1 MMVKIIFSDFDYTM
15 LDYYSEDNY
24 FDEYKISILNKL
36 RDKGIKFCIVT
47 GRSVSFFEQFPNLL
61 GVIDYIMGSN
71 GSCVYDVKNKEYI
84 YCDSIKDEDLD
95 EVISY
100 LIDNNYAFLLNC
112 KDKKYK
118 YGNWDSLGCLE
129 YEIKVKY
136 ICEQIVFRVKKSDFD
151 RVFKRLEN
159 IGKIKINNM
168 HNWGDDYW
176 TIDVNNSG
184 VSKGSAIKWLCD
196 YLDIDIDDT
205 MAFGDGD
212 NDMSMFEVVNKGVA
226 VGNAVDKLK
235 IMSKIVA
242 LDCKDNG
249 IYKYIEENILK

>member
-1 MMVKIIFSDFDYTM
+1 MIKIIFSDFDYTM
-15 LDYYSEDNY
+15 LDYYSKDNY
-24 FDEYKISILNKL
+24 FDEYKISTLKKL
-36 RDKGIKFCIVT
+36 KDKGIRFCIVT
-47 GRSVSFFEQFPNLL
+47 GRSVSFFKQFPNLL
-61 GVIDYIMGSN
+61 EVIDYIMGSN
-71 GSCVYDVKNKEYI
+71 GACIYAVANNKYI
-84 YCDSIKDEDLD
+84 YCNNIIDDDYN

-100 LIDNNYAFLLNC
+100 LKDNNYSFSLNC
-112 KDKKYK
+112 KDKKYV
-118 YGNWDSLGCLE
+118 YGDWDALGCLE
-129 YEIKVKY
+129 FDENKKY
-136 ICEQIVFRVKKSDFD
+136 ISEQIVFRVKKSDFD
-151 RVFKRLEN
+151 QVFRRLEN

-176 TIDVNNSG
+176 TIDLNNSG
-184 VSKGSAIKWLCD
+184 VSKGSAIKWLCN

-235 IMSKIVA
+235 VMSKSVA
-242 LDCKDNG
+242 LDCWDNG

>member
-15 LDYYSEDNY
+15 LDYYSENNY

-36 RDKGIKFCIVT
+36 KDKGIKFCIVT
-47 GRSVSFFEQFPNLL
+47 GRSVSFFEQFPNLF

-118 YGNWDSLGCLE
+118 YGNWGSLGCLE
-129 YEIKVKY
+129 YEKKVKY
-136 ICEQIVFRVKKSDFD
+136 ICEQIVFRVKKSDFE

-184 VSKGSAIKWLCD
+184 VSKGNAIKWLCD
-196 YLDIDIDDT
+196 YLDIDDT

-235 IMSKIVA
+235 IMSKSVA